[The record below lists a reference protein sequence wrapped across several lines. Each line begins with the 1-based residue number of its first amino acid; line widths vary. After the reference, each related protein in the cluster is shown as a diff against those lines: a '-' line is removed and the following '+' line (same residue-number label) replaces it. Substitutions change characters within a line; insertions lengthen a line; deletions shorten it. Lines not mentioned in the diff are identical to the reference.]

1 MASGP
6 NQKENELTTG
16 TSEAG
21 PIEDRTV
28 QGTATLRTGRK
39 ARAVAPGNTETPR
52 FFLAK
57 AGSSNGIPEMGKEV
71 PGEAEAIVE
80 SLKTGLHYFAVFE
93 WRGVADLTGKRPQ
106 LAREAARNPAKP
118 G

>member
-1 MASGP
+1 M
-6 NQKENELTTG
+6 TTG
-16 TSEAG
+16 TSEAS
-21 PIEDRTV
+21 PIEGRTT

-39 ARAVAPGNTETPR
+39 ARAAVPGNTENPR
-52 FFLAK
+52 YFLAK
-57 AGSSNGIPEMGKEV
+57 AASDGAIPEMGKEF

-80 SLKTGLHYFAVFE
+80 SLKTGLHYFVVSE

-106 LAREAARNPAKP
+106 LAREAARSLIKP